1 MIKIKNLKKCFGD
14 LKVLDG
20 VNLNLDKGK
29 VISVIGSSGSGKSTL
44 LRCINHLTKPSGGE
58 VYIDDTLINDPNLK
72 GRKFQKHINKIRT
85 KMGMVFQHYNL
96 FPHMSVL
103 ENLIEAPIHVLK
115 QDKDAAIEKA
125 KDLLEKVGLEDKL
138 HEKPSNLSGGQKQRV
153 GIARAMA
160 MDPEVLLLDEVT
172 SALDP
177 ELIEE
182 VLDVVSDLAKE
193 GMTMLIVTHEMRFAN
208 KVSDEI
214 VVLDGG
220 VIIEK
225 GEPEKIFN
233 NPEHPRTKEFLGEII
248 KAGYF

>member
-1 MIKIKNLKKCFGD
+1 MIKVKNLKKCFDD

-20 VNLNLDKGK
+20 VNLDLRKGK

-58 VYIDDTLINDPNLK
+58 IYIDDVLVNNNNLH

-103 ENLIEAPIHVLK
+103 ENLIEAPINVLK
-115 QDKDAAIEKA
+115 KEKNEAINKA

-182 VLDVVSDLAKE
+182 VLDVVLDLAKE

-214 VVLDGG
+214 VVLDDG

-233 NPEHPRTKEFLGEII
+233 KPEHPRTKEFLGEII
-248 KAGYF
+248 MLLVN